1 MVGRAKIGYAYRME
15 SPARQIALVPPPDR
29 RQSETALAIA
39 RGTARLLRSLGFSC
53 ISELPLPSGR
63 RADLVALNERGEIWI
78 VEIKSSVEDLRA
90 DQKWQEYR
98 AHCDRL
104 FFAFTQDLPC
114 EIFPDDT
121 GLIIADAYGAHLHCE
136 APEHRLPAPTRKLMT
151 RAVRDGRGAA
161 DQPAGRSAGACGV
174 LGTVVTRDRGMPQG
188 RAKPHACSQ
197 PNADQFRR
205 AWWAQRFAPS
215 PTMTSQAYRGARFAR
230 IRCRVRRCM
239 FSRRAVSETL
249 RLHIS

>member
-1 MVGRAKIGYAYRME
+1 ME

-63 RADLVALNERGEIWI
+63 RADLVALNESGEIWI

-114 EIFPDDT
+114 EIFPADT
-121 GLIIADAYGAHLHCE
+121 GLIVADAYGAHCI
-136 APEHRLPAPTRKLMT
+136 AKRPSTACRRRPA
-151 RAVRDGRGAA
+151 
-161 DQPAGRSAGACGV
+161 S
-174 LGTVVTRDRGMPQG
+174 
-188 RAKPHACSQ
+188 
-197 PNADQFRR
+197 
-205 AWWAQRFAPS
+205 
-215 PTMTSQAYRGARFAR
+215 
-230 IRCRVRRCM
+230 
-239 FSRRAVSETL
+239 
-249 RLHIS
+249 

>member
-1 MVGRAKIGYAYRME
+1 ME
-15 SPARQIALVPPPDR
+15 QPARQFSIVPAPDR

-39 RGTARLLRSLGFSC
+39 RGTARLLRSLGFAS

-90 DQKWQEYR
+90 DHKWQDYR

-114 EIFPDDT
+114 EIFPPDT

-136 APEHRLPAPTRKLMT
+136 APEHKLRPPTRKLMT
-151 RAVRDGRGAA
+151 VRFALAA
-161 DQPAGRSAGACGV
+161 AGRINR
-174 LGTVVTRDRGMPQG
+174 LIDPQG
-188 RAKPHACSQ
+188 HATE
-197 PNADQFRR
+197 F
-205 AWWAQRFAPS
+205 
-215 PTMTSQAYRGARFAR
+215 
-230 IRCRVRRCM
+230 
-239 FSRRAVSETL
+239 
-249 RLHIS
+249 

>member
-1 MVGRAKIGYAYRME
+1 MDNA
-15 SPARQIALVPPPDR
+15 ARNVALVPPPDR

-90 DQKWQEYR
+90 DHKWEDYR

-114 EIFPDDT
+114 EIFPDET
-121 GLIIADAYGAHLHCE
+121 GLIVADAYGAHLERE
-136 APEHRLPAPTRKLMT
+136 APEHRLVAATRKSMT
-151 RAVRDGRGAA
+151 
-161 DQPAGRSAGACGV
+161 
-174 LGTVVTRDRGMPQG
+174 L
-188 RAKPHACSQ
+188 
-197 PNADQFRR
+197 
-205 AWWAQRFAPS
+205 
-215 PTMTSQAYRGARFAR
+215 RFAR
-230 IRCRVRRCM
+230 LAAQRIN
-239 FSRRAVSETL
+239 
-249 RLHIS
+249 RLVDPQGHEEI